1 MLDGKKGK
9 KEQTGKKRKEER
21 EGRERQNYK
30 EERRDGRRKEG
41 KMIENS
47 PLRQWC
53 IGKYLTIS
61 FQKTNK
67 QTKQNTRL
75 SL

>member
-9 KEQTGKKRKEER
+9 KEGTEEQRGKKRKEGR
-21 EGRERQNYK
+21 EGRGRQNYK

-61 FQKTNK
+61 FQKNK
-67 QTKQNTRL
+67 
-75 SL
+75 